1 MVFKYIEI
9 LGESTKGFDDAVQ
22 NAISEIA
29 ATVKDI
35 RWADVTS
42 FKVIVSGD
50 KITEYQALM
59 RVAFKVKR

>member
-1 MVFKYIEI
+1 MVFKYIDI

-22 NAISEIA
+22 NAIAETA
-29 ATVKDI
+29 QTVKDI
-35 RWADVTS
+35 RWADVTNL
-42 FKVIVSGD
+42 KVIVTGD